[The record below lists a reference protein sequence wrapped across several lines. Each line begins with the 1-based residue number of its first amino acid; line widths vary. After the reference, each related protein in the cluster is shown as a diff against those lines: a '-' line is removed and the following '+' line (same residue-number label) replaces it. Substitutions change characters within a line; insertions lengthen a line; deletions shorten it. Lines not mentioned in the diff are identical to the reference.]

1 MRIFNNRPLTITL
14 LVAVIIVVLMII
26 IPPNS
31 NLGIAGNIAGGAVA
45 GIENFFRN
53 AFDAVGKF
61 FTYIFNPSD
70 IEKENIALKEQ
81 LATLQQKLKNM
92 EELEKE
98 NQRLSAL
105 LDYTLKEP
113 DYDYIT
119 VRVIA
124 KDPGYWFD
132 MFTVNAGQN
141 MGVEVDDCVITPDGL
156 VGRVVEVYGTWS
168 KVMAIIDSRSSVSC
182 IIERTRDNG
191 IVNGGLQLSEESGL
205 CHMEFLPLEAKL
217 LPGDT
222 VITSGLGGVFPKG
235 LAVGSIKEVIN
246 ADSTTGKQVIITP
259 AVDFLHL
266 EEVMIVKEKPQNSQ

>member
-1 MRIFNNRPLTITL
+1 MRIFNNRPLTVTL
-14 LVAVIIVVLMII
+14 IIAVVIVVLMIL

-31 NLGIAGNIAGGAVA
+31 NLGIAGNIAGGAVS
-45 GIENFFRN
+45 GIESFFKN

-61 FTYIFNPSD
+61 FSYIFNPSD
-70 IEKENIALKEQ
+70 IEKENISLKEQ

-113 DYDYIT
+113 EYDYIT

-132 MFTVNAGQN
+132 TFTVNAGQN
-141 MGVEVDDCVITPDGL
+141 MGIEVDDCVITPDGL

-191 IVNGGLQLSEESGL
+191 IVYGGLQLSEESGL

-217 LPGDT
+217 LPGDK
-222 VITSGLGGVFPKG
+222 VITSGLSGVFPKG
-235 LAVGSIKEVIN
+235 LAVGAIKEVIN
-246 ADSTTGKQVIITP
+246 ADSTTGKKVIITP

-266 EEVMIVKEKPQNSQ
+266 EEVMIVKEKS